1 MFARRHF
8 FPPAKYLLVV
18 CVLACWTATRAQQQQ
33 PTPPPVPPSRSQE
46 DVVRVYTEL
55 VQTDVMVFDKQGR
68 FVKDLTRDNFE
79 LRVDGKSRPI
89 AAFEL
94 ITAGSNEESQLAA
107 ARGATTVNLNRPIPL
122 DRGRIVFF
130 YVDDFHMDVPSFL
143 MARKVITNFIDK
155 EMGQNDQIAIASAT
169 GQIGFLQ
176 QLTND
181 RMVLHTAVARLNP
194 RTYTVRDLERPLMS
208 EYNALL
214 IERENRDVLEFFIT
228 ETMRANPGITRDIAA
243 HMVRGR
249 AGTIVSQAAV
259 FNSNTLIGLERLVK
273 TAKDLPG
280 RKIVF
285 FLSGGFLIE
294 NRRGDSFSKLRDV
307 TNAAAKS
314 GVVIYSMDTRGL
326 VASLTD
332 ASTDAPFDPSG
343 RLSSSGAGELTAT
356 QDGMNALAADT
367 GGKALFNTN
376 DLTKGF
382 APALKETSVYYLLA
396 WKPDAEAQKEKRFR
410 NVEVKLK
417 NRSDLT
423 VRVRKGYLD
432 VDPEPAVAAK
442 PEAQPTPVK
451 TTGAK
456 LREAI
461 GAAYPER
468 GLPILMSADYYDVA
482 GKGAT
487 LSTAIQIPVEFLEFT
502 PQPNGKDQATVDVS
516 GIFYDDQGKP
526 QGSFLERIIAT
537 SSLGSSNTGADRD
550 ITFTYPAK
558 LPPGLYQVRVAA
570 RDDKSGRI
578 GSAHA
583 WFEIPD
589 LTKKKLA
596 MSSVLLG
603 ERRQQPTTN
612 VSSNVTNNGSIG
624 PIAMSASHRFQ
635 RDSTLRFLI
644 FAYNATLSSADQK
657 PDVAIQV
664 QVVRDD
670 QPVITTALRKIGSD
684 QNSDV
689 ARLPYAAEIPLGE
702 LQPGRYLLHVT
713 LIDRLSKQS
722 TTRQT
727 HFDVY

>member
-1 MFARRHF
+1 MFASRHT
-8 FPPAKYLLVV
+8 FPSAKYLLCL
-18 CVLACWTATRAQQQQ
+18 CVLAAWTTIAQAQEQ
-33 PTPPPVPPSRSQE
+33 TPSPQRSSE
-46 DVVRVYTEL
+46 DVVRIYTEL

-79 LRVDGKSRPI
+79 LRIDGKTRPI
-89 AAFEL
+89 DAFEL
-94 ITAGSNEESQLAA
+94 ITAGSDEESQLAA
-107 ARGATTVNLNRPIPL
+107 ARGATTVNLKRPVPL

-130 YVDDFHMDVPSFL
+130 YVDDFHMDPASFS
-143 MARKVITNFIDK
+143 MARKVISTFIDK
-155 EMGQNDQIAIASAT
+155 EMGQNDQVAIASAT

-181 RMVLHTAVARLNP
+181 RMVLRVALERLNAKS
-194 RTYTVRDLERPLMS
+194 YSVRDLERPPMS
-208 EYNALL
+208 EYQALL
-214 IERENRDVLEFFIT
+214 IDRNDREVFEFFVD
-228 ETMRANPGITRDIAA
+228 ETLRANPGLSRDIAA

-249 AGTIVSQAAV
+249 AQTIVSQSSV
-259 FNSNTLIGLERLVK
+259 FNSHTLVGLERLVRS
-273 TAKDLPG
+273 AKDLPG
-280 RKIVF
+280 RKVVF
-285 FLSGGFLIE
+285 FLSGGFLVE

-332 ASTDAPFDPSG
+332 ASTESPFDPTG
-343 RLSSSGAGELTAT
+343 RLALATHGELSAT

-376 DLTKGF
+376 DLTQGL

-410 NVEVKLK
+410 NLEVRLV
-417 NRSDLT
+417 NRPDLT

-432 VDPEPAVAAK
+432 LDPEPAVAA
-442 PEAQPTPVK
+442 QPAALPGTPQSVP
-451 TTGAK
+451 AK
-456 LREAI
+456 LRESI
-461 GAAYPER
+461 AATYPER

-487 LSTAIQIPVEFLEFT
+487 LSTAIQIPIEFLTFSQL
-502 PQPNGKDQATVDVS
+502 PSGKTQAAVDVS
-516 GIFYDDQGKP
+516 GVFYDDRGVP
-526 QGSFLERIIAT
+526 RASFIERIIAT
-537 SSLGSSNTGADRD
+537 SLAPATGGGDRD

-558 LPPGLYQVRVAA
+558 LAPGLYQIRVAA
-570 RDDKSGRI
+570 RDEKSGRI

-583 WFEIPD
+583 WFDIPD
-589 LTKKKLA
+589 LTKKKLTI
-596 MSSVLLG
+596 SSVLLG
-603 ERRQQPTTN
+603 ERRQQSLTN
-612 VSSNVTNNGSIG
+612 VSNPTTVNSNTGTTS
-624 PIAMSASHRFQ
+624 PIALSASHRFR

-644 FAYNATLSSADQK
+644 FAYNATLSTVDQK

-670 QPVITTALRKIGSD
+670 QPVITTALRKIATD
-684 QNSDV
+684 QNTDL
-689 ARLPYAAEIPLGE
+689 ARLPYAAEIPLSG
-702 LQPGRYLLHVT
+702 LPTGRYQLQVSV
-713 LIDRLSKQS
+713 IDRVSKQS

>member
-1 MFARRHF
+1 
-8 FPPAKYLLVV
+8 
-18 CVLACWTATRAQQQQ
+18 
-33 PTPPPVPPSRSQE
+33 
-46 DVVRVYTEL
+46 
-55 VQTDVMVFDKQGR
+55 
-68 FVKDLTRDNFE
+68 
-79 LRVDGKSRPI
+79 
-89 AAFEL
+89 
-94 ITAGSNEESQLAA
+94 
-107 ARGATTVNLNRPIPL
+107 
-122 DRGRIVFF
+122 GRIVFF
-130 YVDDFHMDVPSFL
+130 YVDDFHMDLPSFS
-143 MARKVITNFIDK
+143 MARKVINNFIEK
-155 EMGQNDQIAIASAT
+155 EMGQNDQVAIASAT

-181 RMVLHTAVARLNP
+181 RMVLHAAAARLNP
-194 RTYTVRDLERPLMS
+194 RTYSVKDLERPPMS

-214 IERENRDVLEFFIT
+214 IERENRDVLDFFIT

-243 HMVRGR
+243 HMVRAR

-343 RLSSSGAGELTAT
+343 RLINSGAGELTAT

-410 NVEVKLK
+410 NIEVKLI
-417 NRSDLT
+417 NRPDLT

-432 VDPEPAVAAK
+432 LEPEPAVAAK

-451 TTGAK
+451 TTAAK

-468 GLPILMSADYYDVA
+468 GLPILMSADYYDV
-482 GKGAT
+482 
-487 LSTAIQIPVEFLEFT
+487 
-502 PQPNGKDQATVDVS
+502 
-516 GIFYDDQGKP
+516 
-526 QGSFLERIIAT
+526 
-537 SSLGSSNTGADRD
+537 
-550 ITFTYPAK
+550 
-558 LPPGLYQVRVAA
+558 
-570 RDDKSGRI
+570 
-578 GSAHA
+578 
-583 WFEIPD
+583 
-589 LTKKKLA
+589 
-596 MSSVLLG
+596 
-603 ERRQQPTTN
+603 
-612 VSSNVTNNGSIG
+612 
-624 PIAMSASHRFQ
+624 
-635 RDSTLRFLI
+635 
-644 FAYNATLSSADQK
+644 
-657 PDVAIQV
+657 
-664 QVVRDD
+664 
-670 QPVITTALRKIGSD
+670 
-684 QNSDV
+684 
-689 ARLPYAAEIPLGE
+689 
-702 LQPGRYLLHVT
+702 
-713 LIDRLSKQS
+713 
-722 TTRQT
+722 
-727 HFDVY
+727 